1 MPDYARQTITR
12 KMKDKELQRIPDE
25 TTQKFTAQNI
35 VASHTTMRKTQRV
48 DEGFA
53 NTKRTGHFA
62 AQTIRAQENAI
73 ER

>member
-1 MPDYARQTITR
+1 MPTYAQQTITR

-35 VASHTTMRKTQRV
+35 VTAHQTMRKTQRV

-53 NTKRTGHFA
+53 NTRRTGYFA
-62 AQTIRAQENAI
+62 AK
-73 ER
+73 